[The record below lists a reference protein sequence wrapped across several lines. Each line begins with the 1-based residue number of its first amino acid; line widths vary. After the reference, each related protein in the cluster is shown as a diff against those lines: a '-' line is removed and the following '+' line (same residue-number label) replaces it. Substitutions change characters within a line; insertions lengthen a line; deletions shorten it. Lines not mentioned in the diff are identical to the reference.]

1 MSASNESV
9 GGRSAPQ
16 HDPAPGDDL
25 PPTAD
30 VVRPFATC
38 KAGLA
43 SPARLDLLGAT
54 ALTEGGLTSTLPLDW
69 QAEALAFV
77 QSACT
82 ERRSVGA
89 DWLTLPPMLVIGEE
103 GAGRTHFARQL
114 AHHAGLPYH
123 VWDLS
128 REPPVSA
135 GSPNAV
141 TLPPAPLL
149 AMLAARCG
157 NPIISVVGVEG
168 ATGETLDQLA
178 AMMDG
183 RTNRRRVEHSIG
195 ATVDY
200 SHITWLVTP
209 TTPAMF
215 PVDLEPLLRP
225 VRLFKPKRDDLS
237 LAMLSAIDEAA
248 FNQGLAR
255 APQGIAFDHLVDRT
269 PSQARFAAIYE
280 RAHEAVQAHSHD

>member
-1 MSASNESV
+1 MSGSSRRLGARV
-9 GGRSAPQ
+9 APQ
-16 HDPAPGDDL
+16 HDPAPVEII
-25 PPTAD
+25 PPSID
-30 VVRPFATC
+30 VVRPFVTGRT
-38 KAGLA
+38 GLA
-43 SPARLDLLGAT
+43 THARLDLLGAA
-54 ALTEGGLTSTLPLDW
+54 ALAEQGISSTLPFDW
-69 QAEALAFV
+69 QAEALTFV
-77 QSACT
+77 QNACA
-82 ERRSVGA
+82 ERRSVEAG
-89 DWLTLPPMLVIGEE
+89 WLTLPPMLVVGED

-114 AHHAGLPYH
+114 AHHAELPYH

-128 REPPVSA
+128 RELPASA
-135 GSPNAV
+135 ASPNAV
-141 TLPPAPLL
+141 TLPPVPLL
-149 AMLAARCG
+149 AMLAARCA
-157 NPIISVVGVEG
+157 NPVISIVGIEG

-209 TTPAMF
+209 TTEGML
-215 PVDLEPLLRP
+215 PVHLEPLLRP
-225 VRLFKPKRDDLS
+225 VRLFKAKRDDLR

-248 FNQGLAR
+248 FNQGLVR

-280 RAHEAVQAHSHD
+280 QAHEAVQAHAHD